1 MTKIKSIAFD
11 LGGVVVGAFGKQLVE
26 NASKK
31 LEIEQEELRKLMNVY
46 EPELQTGKI
55 DHVTF
60 WKRILAH
67 KNKQVSDEILA
78 TLWMDPYKENALID
92 EEMVSLIK
100 KLREKYVI
108 GLISNAQE
116 PHNTYNKER
125 GLFDLF
131 DILILSS
138 EVSIRKPEKEIFELY
153 LKKVNLKPEEVA
165 FIDDEEKLLVNVA
178 SVGIKPIHYQGIEK
192 LKKDLKELGIEERL

>member
-26 NASKK
+26 YASEK
-31 LEIEQEELRKLMNVY
+31 LGINQEELRPLMNIY

-55 DHVTF
+55 DHITF
-60 WKRILAH
+60 WKKILSH
-67 KNKQVSDEILA
+67 KNKEIADDVLA
-78 TLWMDPYKENALID
+78 TLWMIPYEQNALID
-92 EEMVSLIK
+92 EKMVDLIK
-100 KLREKYVI
+100 ELRKKYIV

-116 PHNTYNKER
+116 PHNTFNRKR

-138 EVSIRKPEKEIFELY
+138 EAGIRKPEKEIFELY
-153 LKKVNLKPEEVA
+153 LQKVNLKPEEVV
-165 FIDDEEKLLVNVA
+165 FVDDEEKLLVNVEN
-178 SVGIKPIHYQGIEK
+178 VGIKPIHFQGIEK
-192 LKKDLKELGIEERL
+192 LKEDFKKLGIE